1 MSIIC
6 PAVLAS
12 GGKQYSQQ
20 IHKVSSFA
28 RRIQIDLMDGE
39 FASPKSIELGEVW
52 WPPTLKADIHL
63 MYKKPEDHLSQL
75 IKLRPNMVIIH
86 AEASANHMHFAAHLH
101 KEGIL
106 AGLAVLPET
115 SIDSI
120 EPIIHS
126 FDHLMIFSGDLGR
139 FGGKADLSRLDKVKQ
154 ANEHHEELEI
164 GWDGGINDQ
173 NAKILSEGGVD
184 VLNVGGFI
192 QNSTQPKDA
201 YDKLKTLVEHT
212 YEDKRV

>member
-12 GGKQYSQQ
+12 GDQQYSQQ
-20 IHKVSSFA
+20 IHKISGFA

-39 FASPKSIELGEVW
+39 FASSKSIELDEVW
-52 WPPTLKADIHL
+52 WPPIIKADIHL
-63 MYKKPEDHLSQL
+63 MYEKPENYLDKL
-75 IKLRPNMVIIH
+75 IKLRPNLIIIH
-86 AEASANHMHFAAHLH
+86 AEADVDHMHFAAHLH

-115 SIDSI
+115 SVESI
-120 EPIIHS
+120 EPLIHS

-139 FGGKADLSRLDKVKQ
+139 FGGKADLALLDKVKE
-154 ANEHHEELEI
+154 AKAHHEELEI
-164 GWDGGINDQ
+164 GWDGGVNDQ
-173 NAKILSEGGVD
+173 NALALSKGGVD

-192 QNSTQPKDA
+192 QNSNQPKDA
-201 YDKLKTLVEHT
+201 YDKLKTLVEYKH
-212 YEDKRV
+212 EDKRA